1 MLHLCWLA
9 TMCVSYSAAGAVE
22 SSPEQ
27 TRVQFGRTI
36 RQLKHH
42 WKLGVLLA
50 PLLQL
55 PAATPLGV
63 EPAAAAADEPAAAAA
78 AGGSVGSRNAEGQVQ
93 QQVDAVQGLLAA
105 AAGFGLEDCWQW
117 KPLLDGKQV
126 CQSVNLLINPLH
138 SFQQESNCWQWKPLL
153 DGKQVCQ
160 SVNLLINPLHGFQ
173 QESNCWQWKPLLDG
187 NQVCYTAGDDHYTA
201 ALCCMVLWD
210 CAACIGSVSKEC
222 SGT

>member
-1 MLHLCWLA
+1 V
-9 TMCVSYSAAGAVE
+9 CVSCSAAGAVE

-42 WKLGVLLA
+42 WKLGVLLV

-63 EPAAAAADEPAAAAA
+63 EPAAAADEPAAAAA
-78 AGGSVGSRNAEGQVQ
+78 AGGSEGSRNAESQVQ

-126 CQSVNLLINPLH
+126 RQSVNILINPLH
-138 SFQQESNCWQWKPLL
+138 GFEQESNCWRWKPLL
-153 DGKQVCQ
+153 DGKQVC
-160 SVNLLINPLHGFQ
+160 
-173 QESNCWQWKPLLDG
+173 
-187 NQVCYTAGDDHYTA
+187 YTAGDGHYTA
-201 ALCCMVLWD
+201 ALCCMVLWG
-210 CAACIGSVSKEC
+210 CAACIGSVSKE
-222 SGT
+222 